1 MAPDHYEVLGVEP
14 GARHTDIRAAYRELM
29 RRHHPDLSPGDP
41 AAEEMARRLTAAWS
55 VLGRPTSRAAYDR
68 TRSAARQGARPA
80 VSVAPD
86 APPAYSPE
94 GTAYRRAFDAA
105 SLKIA
110 TAVIL
115 LGLVVLLSLTR

>member
-29 RRHHPDLSPGDP
+29 RQHHPDLSPGDP

-55 VLGRPTSRAAYDR
+55 VLSRPTARAAYDR
-68 TRSAARQGARPA
+68 TRSAARQSPA
-80 VSVAPD
+80 PLRATSE
-86 APPAYSPE
+86 APPAYSRE

-110 TAVIL
+110 TAVFL
-115 LGLVVLLSLTR
+115 LGLVVLLSQAR